1 MVRSSLRYLLHASDC
16 AFYKGVSVK
25 ADSGG
30 EEETDWYKYSKDDTL
45 SAVAFA

>member
-1 MVRSSLRYLLHASDC
+1 MVRSSLRYLLYASGC

-30 EEETDWYKYSKDDTL
+30 REEIVWYKD
-45 SAVAFA
+45 